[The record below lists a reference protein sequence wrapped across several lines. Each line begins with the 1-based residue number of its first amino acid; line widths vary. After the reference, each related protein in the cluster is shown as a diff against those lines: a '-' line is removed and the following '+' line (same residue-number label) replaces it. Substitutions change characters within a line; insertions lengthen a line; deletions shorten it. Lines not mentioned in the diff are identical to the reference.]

1 MESLKIN
8 LLNPKAYKLLKNLE
22 DLRLISIEKYPDK
35 SLKQFLN
42 KLRSKTTISLE
53 DISKEVDYVREKRY
67 GFKNHSIILD
77 ANIGIRY
84 LITKNHSLLD
94 ELLIN

>member
-1 MESLKIN
+1 MV
-8 LLNPKAYKLLKNLE
+8 LKNH
-22 DLRLISIEKYPDK
+22 R
-35 SLKQFLN
+35 
-42 KLRSKTTISLE
+42 
-53 DISKEVDYVREKRY
+53 
-67 GFKNHSIILD
+67 IILD